1 MVKDMSMQTVHRND
15 TRTSRDLRTGWS
27 TWGIALALAAVAVA
41 CEPAVQPASASASA
55 SPEPAASVEAQQAG
69 SQSTTAEDKGSG
81 NPLGKLVPP
90 APGQEQLVGVV
101 AEHLPAGGYTY
112 LRVEPEHGEPRW
124 VVTMRRDVGAGDR
137 VRVDSLGSRHD
148 FHSRRLD
155 RRFAELVFGVV
166 EIVG

>member
-1 MVKDMSMQTVHRND
+1 MVKDTSMQTVHRNGSL
-15 TRTSRDLRTGWS
+15 SRGLRTGGWVA
-27 TWGIALALAAVAVA
+27 WGAALLLAVVTTA
-41 CEPAVQPASASASA
+41 CDPEEPATKAEASSE
-55 SPEPAASVEAQQAG
+55 PEARPPAAAG
-69 SQSTTAEDKGSG
+69 SVSSAAERESSG
-81 NPLGKLVPP
+81 NPLGKLAPP

-112 LRVEPEHGEPRW
+112 LWVEPEHGEPRW
-124 VVTMRRDVGAGDR
+124 VVTMRRDVDAGDR

-148 FHSRRLD
+148 FYSRRLD